1 MKHRLA
7 PLLEGMEM
15 GKSEHDWLEQ
25 RLESMTAKEEL
36 LFRGAMQIES
46 PRDIQTTIQILQ
58 GLDHYQ
64 LLYGAEDDVLLGR
77 FVMEHIH
84 TPTHA
89 ARGYLDPEIVGAAY
103 REHGSGSFVENH
115 YVERLNPDR
124 PLPEV
129 NPNMPL
135 PNTGEYAIRIKLVS
149 RNNMEGV
156 WIGFPDTGEYMDA
169 VHPDELLLGLDALQA
184 ETLDQCMAVDVDCA
198 LPQIT
203 DILNQYDSA
212 GELVRHAIDFG
223 YVWAEQ
229 GQGEPHWLEKWM
241 CVMELEDC
249 HRLDLALD
257 LAQNLFAPF
266 FGKTCPEK
274 EAFMRDDKLLD
285 YLKSSCHGRENRKSG
300 RELARTLGI
309 NVKDLQKLVKRLR
322 KKKNPIASDQ
332 YGYYYAATAAELCD
346 SMDFLQ
352 GMADGLME
360 DIRSMR
366 GCLDGYSERDGAAN
380 G

>member
-1 MKHRLA
+1 MKHRLT

-25 RLESMTAKEEL
+25 RLENMTAKEEL

-229 GQGEPHWLEKWM
+229 GQGGPQWLDKWQA
-241 CVMELEDC
+241 VMELEDC
-249 HRLDLALD
+249 HRLDYALD
-257 LAQNLFAPF
+257 LAQNLHCYHFMPRDMELAD
-266 FGKTCPEK
+266 FGK
-274 EAFMRDDKLLD
+274 
-285 YLKSSCHGRENRKSG
+285 
-300 RELARTLGI
+300 ELA
-309 NVKDLQKLVKRLR
+309 K
-322 KKKNPIASDQ
+322 
-332 YGYYYAATAAELCD
+332 
-346 SMDFLQ
+346 
-352 GMADGLME
+352 
-360 DIRSMR
+360 
-366 GCLDGYSERDGAAN
+366 RDGVYPRDELLASCFDAEGYANQRMKNMGLSAAAHGFVSWN
-380 G
+380 GTELVYEYSQPDMEPTMSM

>member
-229 GQGEPHWLEKWM
+229 GQGGPQWLDKWQA
-241 CVMELEDC
+241 VMELEDC
-249 HRLDLALD
+249 HRLDYALD
-257 LAQNLFAPF
+257 LAQNLHCYHFMPRDMELAD
-266 FGKTCPEK
+266 FGK
-274 EAFMRDDKLLD
+274 
-285 YLKSSCHGRENRKSG
+285 
-300 RELARTLGI
+300 ELA
-309 NVKDLQKLVKRLR
+309 K
-322 KKKNPIASDQ
+322 
-332 YGYYYAATAAELCD
+332 
-346 SMDFLQ
+346 
-352 GMADGLME
+352 
-360 DIRSMR
+360 
-366 GCLDGYSERDGAAN
+366 RDGVYPRDELLASCFDAEGYANQRMKNMGLSAAAHGFVSWN
-380 G
+380 GTELVYEYSQPDMEPTMSM

>member
-1 MKHRLA
+1 MKHCLA

-198 LPQIT
+198 KQIDVVLLHGDRNLGICPRLPTSSTNMTPQENWFAT
-203 DILNQYDSA
+203 PLTSA
-212 GELVRHAIDFG
+212 MSGRN
-223 YVWAEQ
+223 
-229 GQGEPHWLEKWM
+229 
-241 CVMELEDC
+241 
-249 HRLDLALD
+249 R
-257 LAQNLFAPF
+257 
-266 FGKTCPEK
+266 
-274 EAFMRDDKLLD
+274 
-285 YLKSSCHGRENRKSG
+285 GRENPTGWKNGCVSWSWKTVTAWIWHWISPKTSIATNIFPAGLILRSMAWTWPE
-300 RELARTLGI
+300 RRVYLARIRCSTSALTL
-309 NVKDLQKLVKRLR
+309 
-322 KKKNPIASDQ
+322 
-332 YGYYYAATAAELCD
+332 
-346 SMDFLQ
+346 
-352 GMADGLME
+352 
-360 DIRSMR
+360 
-366 GCLDGYSERDGAAN
+366 
-380 G
+380 

>member
-7 PLLEGMEM
+7 PLLEGIEI

-129 NPNMPL
+129 NPNVPL
-135 PNTGEYAIRIKLVS
+135 PITGEYAIRVKLVS

-156 WIGFPDTGEYMDA
+156 WIGFPDTGEYMDTA
-169 VHPDELLLGLDALQA
+169 HPDELLLGLDALQV
-184 ETLDQCMAVDVDCA
+184 ETLDQCMAVDVDCV

-229 GQGEPHWLEKWM
+229 GQGEPHLS
-241 CVMELEDC
+241 LI
-249 HRLDLALD
+249 H
-257 LAQNLFAPF
+257 
-266 FGKTCPEK
+266 
-274 EAFMRDDKLLD
+274 
-285 YLKSSCHGRENRKSG
+285 
-300 RELARTLGI
+300 I
-309 NVKDLQKLVKRLR
+309 
-322 KKKNPIASDQ
+322 
-332 YGYYYAATAAELCD
+332 
-346 SMDFLQ
+346 
-352 GMADGLME
+352 
-360 DIRSMR
+360 
-366 GCLDGYSERDGAAN
+366 
-380 G
+380 